1 MKIFFKYS
9 PLRSFDVSWCWKHR
23 SSSSLVTAASV
34 EAQAQQGT
42 CDVTSSALSGYKLDP
57 RASPGQQQ
65 VDIQFSLFLN
75 DKKVQSQL
83 TSTAGCDQIFDKTIV
98 ALLTKFALNIIP
110 FKVASSPILFAIQMK
125 SVSMVS
131 LNCINLQNR
140 FIRGKIRFCFLATL
154 H

>member
-1 MKIFFKYS
+1 MFFNMKIYFKYS

-75 DKKVQSQL
+75 DKKVQS
-83 TSTAGCDQIFDKTIV
+83 
-98 ALLTKFALNIIP
+98 
-110 FKVASSPILFAIQMK
+110 
-125 SVSMVS
+125 
-131 LNCINLQNR
+131 
-140 FIRGKIRFCFLATL
+140 
-154 H
+154 